1 MRLKVQPQLLIQPP
15 SNLYKALAL
24 SNILKIH
31 FKTSLRQTQLKSA
44 TIKLTFK
51 LSI

>member
-1 MRLKVQPQLLIQPP
+1 MQLQLLIRLP

-24 SNILKIH
+24 SNILKIY
-31 FKTSLRQTQLKSA
+31 FKTSLRQTQLRFA
-44 TIKLTFK
+44 AIKLIFK

>member
-1 MRLKVQPQLLIQPP
+1 MQLKVQLQLLIQLLL
-15 SNLYKALAL
+15 NLYKALAL

-31 FKTSLRQTQLKSA
+31 FKTSLGQTQLRSTA
-44 TIKLTFK
+44 IKLIFK

>member
-1 MRLKVQPQLLIQPP
+1 MQLKVQLQLLIQLP

-24 SNILKIH
+24 SNILKIY
-31 FKTSLRQTQLKSA
+31 FKTSLKQIQLRFTA
-44 TIKLTFK
+44 IKLIFK